1 MFKQE
6 SGLGRFLLLV
16 IQRFHGLSEK
26 LPIRGSL
33 YWAVNILGLMLFTAL
48 FVFASGRVLRRNL
61 MKGL

>member
-1 MFKQE
+1 
-6 SGLGRFLLLV
+6 V